1 MKKVLL
7 FALLTFIYN
16 STNAQELISSS
27 SGYAEK
33 DGNKISWSI
42 GEVVIGTV
50 ESGNTKLTQG
60 FLQPLIIDIFPTG
73 IEEMYRL
80 EMTAYPNPVYDK
92 VIFKGEDP
100 TGKYDI
106 RLVDKTGKVLDQKGI
121 DYRDLSLDMKKYNY
135 GTYFIEVVQKGTNK
149 RRIFRI
155 IKSSKNN

>member
-1 MKKVLL
+1 
-7 FALLTFIYN
+7 
-16 STNAQELISSS
+16 
-27 SGYAEK
+27 
-33 DGNKISWSI
+33 
-42 GEVVIGTV
+42 
-50 ESGNTKLTQG
+50 
-60 FLQPLIIDIFPTG
+60 
-73 IEEMYRL
+73 MYRL

-100 TGKYDI
+100 TGEYDI